1 MKIEDEIKT
10 TNFTNDRHKAVLSIM
25 FTASWL
31 ENYIN
36 THLKAFDLSH
46 QQYNI
51 LRILKGSHPKAMSV
65 IDIKGRMIDRMSNV
79 SRLIE
84 KLRQK
89 NLVTR
94 QEDSEDRRLVQ
105 IALTPQAF
113 TILEEIAQKIPQ
125 QDFAENLSIEEAKQL
140 VELLDKLRG

>member
-1 MKIEDEIKT
+1 MKIEEELKT
-10 TNFTNDRHKAVLSIM
+10 TNFTNEKHKAVLSVL

-51 LRILKGSHPKAMSV
+51 LRILKGSYPKALSV
-65 IDIKGRMIDRMSNV
+65 IDIKARMIDRMSNV

-89 NLVTR
+89 DLVTR
-94 QEDSEDRRLVQ
+94 QEDSQDRRLVQ
-105 IALTPQAF
+105 VALTPQAL
-113 TILEEIAQKIPQ
+113 IIIEEVAKKMPQ
-125 QDFAENLSIEEAKQL
+125 QDFTENLSIEEAKQL

>member
-1 MKIEDEIKT
+1 MKIEEELKT
-10 TNFTNDRHKAVLSIM
+10 TNFTNERHKAVLSIV

-31 ENYIN
+31 ENHIN
-36 THLKAFDLSH
+36 THLKPFDLSH

-51 LRILKGSHPKAMSV
+51 LRILKGSHPKALSV
-65 IDIKGRMIDRMSNV
+65 IDIKARMIDRMSNV

-89 NLVTR
+89 DLVTR
-94 QEDSEDRRLVQ
+94 QEDSQDRRLVQ

-113 TILEEIAQKIPQ
+113 ITIEEIAKKMPQ
-125 QDFAENLSIEEAKQL
+125 QDFTENLSIEEAKQL

>member
-1 MKIEDEIKT
+1 MKIEEELKT
-10 TNFTNDRHKAVLSIM
+10 TNFTNERHKAVLSVL

-51 LRILKGSHPKAMSV
+51 LRILKGSHPKALSV
-65 IDIKGRMIDRMSNV
+65 IDIKARMIDRMSNV

-89 NLVTR
+89 DLVTR
-94 QEDSEDRRLVQ
+94 QEDSQDRRLVQ
-105 IALTPQAF
+105 IALTPHAF
-113 TILEEIAQKIPQ
+113 VVIEEIAKKIPQ
-125 QDFAENLSIEEAKQL
+125 QDFTENLSIEEAKQL